1 MQHTSANQHVSI
13 FFIQV
18 AAMTV
23 YDHKLYIGTSWGCL
37 IIAEAY
43 SMRPITVFRPYSEEV
58 QAIIPITEPAP
69 VEKADVVK
77 SPSRFSNSSSVD
89 KPDDVGERSF
99 IVTLGKG
106 YRRLLDRYVVNKR
119 SPVDED
125 ENDDVRTTFALLW
138 RPDSWLSD

>member
-1 MQHTSANQHVSI
+1 MFKTC
-13 FFIQV
+13 FQV
-18 AAMTV
+18 ASMTV

-58 QAIIPITEPAP
+58 QAILPITEPLVNP
-69 VEKADVVK
+69 VTDPNK

-89 KPDDVGERSF
+89 RPDEVGERSL

-119 SPVDED
+119 SPVDDEE
-125 ENDDVRTTFALLW
+125 ENDDSRTTFALLW

>member
-1 MQHTSANQHVSI
+1 
-13 FFIQV
+13 
-18 AAMTV
+18 MTV

-58 QAIIPITEPAP
+58 QAILPITEPFVNP
-69 VEKADVVK
+69 VTDPSK

-89 KPDDVGERSF
+89 KADEIGERSL

-119 SPVDED
+119 SPVDDD
-125 ENDDVRTTFALLW
+125 EESDDPTTTFALLW

>member
-1 MQHTSANQHVSI
+1 
-13 FFIQV
+13 
-18 AAMTV
+18 MTV

-58 QAIIPITEPAP
+58 QAIIPVTEPFVTP
-69 VEKADVVK
+69 VTDPNK

-89 KPDDVGERSF
+89 RVDERSL

-106 YRRLLDRYVVNKR
+106 YRRLLERYVVNKR

-125 ENDDVRTTFALLW
+125 EENEDSRTTFALLW

>member
-1 MQHTSANQHVSI
+1 MCYHH
-13 FFIQV
+13 FFVQV

-69 VEKADVVK
+69 AEKVDVNK
-77 SPSRFSNSSSVD
+77 SPSRFSNSASVD

-119 SPVDED
+119 SPVDDED
-125 ENDDVRTTFALLW
+125 ENDDARTTFALLW